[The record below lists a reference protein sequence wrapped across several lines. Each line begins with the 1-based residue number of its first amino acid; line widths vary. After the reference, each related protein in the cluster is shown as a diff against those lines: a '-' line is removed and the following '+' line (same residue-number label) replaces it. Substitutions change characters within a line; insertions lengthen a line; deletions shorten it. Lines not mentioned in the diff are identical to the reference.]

1 MRGLI
6 IGRYQPFHKGHL
18 EVIKCILKEV
28 DELIIGVG
36 SAQISHTLENP
47 FTAGER
53 ITMIFESLKEE
64 GLENKCHYIIPI
76 PDIWNNSL
84 WVRHVIA
91 LTPKFNIVYTG
102 NPLSRRLFMEE
113 GFEVR
118 IPPLFDRLKY
128 SGTEIRKRMIK
139 GENWEELVPFAVVR
153 IIKEIKGVERLRD
166 ISKSDK
172 ITYLKTGDTSP

>member
-18 EVIKCILKEV
+18 EVVKCVLKEV
-28 DELIIGVG
+28 DDLIIGIG

-53 ITMIFESLKEE
+53 ITMISEALKEE
-64 GLENKCHYIIPI
+64 GLRERCYYIIPI

-91 LTPKFNIVYTG
+91 LTPSFDVVYTG
-102 NPLSRRLFMEE
+102 NPLARRLFMEE
-113 GFEVR
+113 G
-118 IPPLFDRLKY
+118 
-128 SGTEIRKRMIK
+128 
-139 GENWEELVPFAVVR
+139 
-153 IIKEIKGVERLRD
+153 
-166 ISKSDK
+166 
-172 ITYLKTGDTSP
+172 